1 MKSWNEEIN
10 KTLALAG
17 VTFEQVPQTPAEIK
31 VPFLDGFRQ
40 IFRVKNYL
48 YVTGQDKYGRCTTHF
63 VDRDTWS
70 RT

>member
-1 MKSWNEEIN
+1 LKSWNDEIN
-10 KTLALAG
+10 KTLAKAG
-17 VTFEQVPQTPAEIK
+17 VTFEQVPQKPAEII
-31 VPFLDGFRQ
+31 VPWLDGFRQ

-48 YVTGQDKYGRCTTHF
+48 YVTGQDKDGRCTTHF